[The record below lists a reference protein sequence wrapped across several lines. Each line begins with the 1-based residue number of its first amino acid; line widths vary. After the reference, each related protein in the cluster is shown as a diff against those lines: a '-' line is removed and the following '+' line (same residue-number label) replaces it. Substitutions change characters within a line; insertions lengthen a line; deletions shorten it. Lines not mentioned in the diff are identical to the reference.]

1 MRPLYFSL
9 IHLLLSTKILAW
21 LPRCYSWFGHPD
33 PAHCEALILGGTDI
47 PGHNDGR
54 GIDRMDTYSHAFTL
68 TGATRDGETDE
79 QWENWVWIPKI
90 FARDEYPNCKIA
102 LLPFDAAEWRFSR
115 DTSTWPA
122 VATVGSQINH
132 HCVQGKGMG
141 GFEYAGDRRAL
152 SMIIFAPGS
161 EFDVNTAQ
169 NLNSGRPVAFRRW
182 RDDGSS
188 DDEDERNPP
197 RKKQRN
203 GGSENTAWG
212 AGPSSP
218 GVRGL
223 GNNWVFDYGTIYS
236 IAPSNRAAAGLSR
249 FYERVVDTATTN
261 LANATVERTDM
272 VFASEGLSLR
282 FSSPE
287 SIEWLWVV
295 RFVEAMATS
304 LTRGFTMLYDKAIAE
319 NLVWEVATV
328 LITLSAA

>member
-1 MRPLYFSL
+1 MRPLYISL
-9 IHLLLSTKILAW
+9 IHLLLSGKILAW
-21 LPRCYSWFGHPD
+21 PPRCYSWFGHPD

-54 GIDRMDTYSHAFTL
+54 GIDYMDTYSHAFTL
-68 TGATRDGETDE
+68 TGATREGETDE
-79 QWENWVWIPKI
+79 QWENWVWIPKV
-90 FARDEYPNCKIA
+90 FSRDEYPNCKIA
-102 LLPFDAAEWRFSR
+102 LLPFDASEWRFSR
-115 DTSTWPA
+115 DTR
-122 VATVGSQINH
+122 
-132 HCVQGKGMG
+132 
-141 GFEYAGDRRAL
+141 DRRAL

-169 NLNSGRPVAFRRW
+169 NLNSERPVAFRRW

-188 DDEDERNPP
+188 DDKGERAPP

-203 GGSENTAWG
+203 GGGENTAWG

-223 GNNWVFDYGTIYS
+223 GNNWVFDYGTIHGLV
-236 IAPSNRAAAGLSR
+236 PSNRAAAGLSR
-249 FYERVVDTATTN
+249 FYDSVIETATTN

-272 VFASEGLSLR
+272 VFASEGLNLR
-282 FSSPE
+282 FSSSE

>member
-1 MRPLYFSL
+1 
-9 IHLLLSTKILAW
+9 
-21 LPRCYSWFGHPD
+21 
-33 PAHCEALILGGTDI
+33 
-47 PGHNDGR
+47 
-54 GIDRMDTYSHAFTL
+54 
-68 TGATRDGETDE
+68 
-79 QWENWVWIPKI
+79 
-90 FARDEYPNCKIA
+90 
-102 LLPFDAAEWRFSR
+102 
-115 DTSTWPA
+115 
-122 VATVGSQINH
+122 
-132 HCVQGKGMG
+132 
-141 GFEYAGDRRAL
+141 
-152 SMIIFAPGS
+152 MIIFAPGS

-169 NLNSGRPVAFRRW
+169 NLNSERPVAFRRW

-188 DDEDERNPP
+188 DDKDERAPP

-203 GGSENTAWG
+203 GGGENTAWG

-223 GNNWVFDYGTIYS
+223 GNNWVFDYGTIHGLV
-236 IAPSNRAAAGLSR
+236 PSNRAAAGLSR
-249 FYERVVDTATTN
+249 FYAGVIDTATTN

-282 FSSPE
+282 FSSSE

-304 LTRGFTMLYDKAIAE
+304 LTRGFTMLYDNAVAE